1 MNTQKIAIKELL
13 PGLEAL
19 IRIAKEE
26 SSGDAHTAYKVARM
40 QRKVLAHVS
49 EGSVYDAARASLYR
63 SFSES
68 VKLPTPGPDGA
79 TERRVFKSD
88 GAQEEFSKQLAELQ
102 AKEVDIPIAFLTPE
116 LMGKLKMEKP
126 ITPFEM
132 GTAWWMFDEA
142 SFGEE

>member
-13 PGLEAL
+13 PGLDAL

-49 EGSVYDAARASLYR
+49 EGSAYDMARASLYR
-63 SFSES
+63 TFSE
-68 VKLPTPGPDGA
+68 VIKLSTPGPDGS

-88 GAQEEFSKQLAELQ
+88 GAQEKFSEQLGELQ
-102 AKEVDIPIAFLTPE
+102 NKEVE
-116 LMGKLKMEKP
+116 
-126 ITPFEM
+126 
-132 GTAWWMFDEA
+132 
-142 SFGEE
+142 S